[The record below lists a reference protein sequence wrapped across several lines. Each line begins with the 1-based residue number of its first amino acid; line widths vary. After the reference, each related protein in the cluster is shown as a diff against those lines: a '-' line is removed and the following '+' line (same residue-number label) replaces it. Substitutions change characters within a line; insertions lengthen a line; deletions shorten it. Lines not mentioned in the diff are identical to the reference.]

1 MHRLVGWCWLVIGG
15 ISVVA
20 APQPARLTANKIIPA
35 CRCTALHFNLTT
47 SWESQCWERFS
58 ALWEGA
64 VAAQYIS
71 VAAVHCSVCFRLKQ
85 WLAPVY
91 VLLSSVLLCSV
102 LFSSV
107 LLSSVWFR
115 PKAVVSS
122 GRGVEMPIRREP
134 AFPSHRHRHH
144 HTIHFSSSLSCH
156 LNHFQSLINHSRIMP
171 DPSYEIT
178 PKRGRCLLP
187 LYEWWIQR
195 QRQ

>member
-35 CRCTALHFNLTT
+35 CCCTALHFNLTT
-47 SWESQCWERFS
+47 SWDGASWISVLREVQCTVRRCCGSSVYLSSSS
-58 ALWEGA
+58 ALQCVLPSKA
-64 VAAQYIS
+64 VVS
-71 VAAVHCSVCFRLKQ
+71 
-85 WLAPVY
+85 
-91 VLLSSVLLCSV
+91 
-102 LFSSV
+102 SSV

-144 HTIHFSSSLSCH
+144 HTIHLSSSLSCH

-171 DPSYEIT
+171 DPSYEIL
-178 PKRGRCLLP
+178 PKRATLP
-187 LYEWWIQR
+187 TFLDVLTVQIS
-195 QRQ
+195 